1 MAPARAER
9 RLAAIL
15 AVDVVGYSRLVEQDE
30 AGTLSALKALRR
42 ELIDPLLAEH
52 QGRIVKLMG
61 DGALVEFGSVVDAV
75 ACAVAIQKRV
85 AEDQAGIPAERRI
98 VFRIGVNLAD
108 VIHEVDGDL
117 YGDGVNIAA
126 RLQSVADPGGICI
139 SGTAYD
145 HLQGKLD
152 CDYEYLGERALKNM
166 DRPVRLYRPLLEKAA
181 ARAPPPRPAL
191 PDRPSIA
198 VLPFS
203 AMSADPEQ
211 DFFSDGLTEDI
222 TTALSKLKGFF
233 VIARNTMFTYKGKPV
248 DVRAIGRELGI
259 RYVLEGSVRKSGN
272 RMRVSAQLIDA
283 ASEVHLWAERYD
295 GDLGDIF
302 AIQDEI
308 TASVVGRIGPE
319 LLAAEHAR
327 ESPKPH
333 HGLDAWECVVRAVF
347 LCSQLSEESSGKML
361 PLLDRAITLAPGYAQ
376 ALAMK
381 GWITMWR
388 AFQGWEDMGYALALG
403 RDFVQQAIAADD
415 KEPWTYLAQAMIAF
429 ATRDNALAMAAISQ
443 AVAINPNSAFAH
455 GQLGLAHANGG
466 RAAAAIPCIDY
477 ALRLSPREAFLGDFQ
492 FYYAMAHFQG
502 ANYERG
508 LHYAR
513 EAHRLRSGHVVPLI
527 IGTACAG
534 LLDNREAAAD
544 LLGRLKS
551 LVPDISR
558 NAVAVTSSFVR
569 AEDRARLVEGL
580 ARAGL
585 N

>member
-1 MAPARAER
+1 MATARAER

-15 AVDVVGYSRLVEQDE
+15 AADVVGYSRLVEHDE
-30 AGTLSALKALRR
+30 AGTLSALKGLRR
-42 ELIDPLLAEH
+42 DVIDPILADH

-75 ACAVAIQKRV
+75 ACAVALQKGI
-85 AEDQAGIPAERRI
+85 AEKQADIPAGRRVI
-98 VFRIGVNLAD
+98 FRIGVNLGD

-126 RLQSVADPGGICI
+126 RLQTLADPGGVCI

-152 CDYEYLGERALKNM
+152 CEYEYLGERVLKNM
-166 DRPVRLYRPLLEKAA
+166 ERPVRLYRALLGRPTAGTA
-181 ARAPPPRPAL
+181 SPRPAL

-198 VLPFS
+198 VLPFN
-203 AMSADPEQ
+203 AMNADPEQ

-259 RYVLEGSVRKSGN
+259 RYVLEGSVRRSGN
-272 RMRVSAQLIDA
+272 RMRVTAQLIDA
-283 ASEVHLWAERYD
+283 ANEVHLWAERYD

-319 LLAAEHAR
+319 LLAAEHVH

-333 HGLDAWECVVRAVF
+333 HGLDAWECVVRTVF

-361 PLLDRAITLAPGYAQ
+361 PLLDRAIELAPAYAQ

-381 GWITMWR
+381 GWIAMWR
-388 AFQGWEDMGYALALG
+388 AFQGWEDMGYALALA
-403 RDFVQQAIAADD
+403 RDFTQQAIAADD

-429 ATRDNALAMAAISQ
+429 ATRDNVLAMAAINQ

-466 RAAAAIPCIDY
+466 RAEAAIPCIDY

-492 FYYAMAHFQG
+492 FYYAMAYFQG
-502 ANYERG
+502 GNYELG
-508 LHYAR
+508 LSYAR
-513 EAHRLRSGHVVPLI
+513 EAHRLRSGHAVPLV

-534 LLDNREAAAD
+534 LLGNEEAATD

-551 LVPDISR
+551 LVPDVSR
-558 NAVAVTSSFVR
+558 DAVAATSSFVR
-569 AEDRARLVEGL
+569 AEDRARLIEGL

>member
-1 MAPARAER
+1 MATARAER

-15 AVDVVGYSRLVEQDE
+15 AADVVGYSRLVEHDE

-42 ELIDPLLAEH
+42 EVIDPLLAEH

-75 ACAVAIQKRV
+75 ACAVAIQKSV
-85 AEDQAGIPAERRI
+85 AENQAAIPTERRI
-98 VFRIGVNLAD
+98 VFRIGINLGD
-108 VIHEVDGDL
+108 VIREADGDL

-126 RLQSVADPGGICI
+126 RLQPLADPGGLCI

-152 CDYEYLGERALKNM
+152 CDYEYLGERALKNLE
-166 DRPVRLYRPLLEKAA
+166 RPVRLYRALLERKT
-181 ARAPPPRPAL
+181 ARTASPRHAL

-203 AMSADPEQ
+203 TMGTDPEQ

-233 VIARNTMFTYKGKPV
+233 VIARNTMSTFRGKPV

-259 RYVLEGSVRKSGN
+259 RYVLEGSVRTSGN
-272 RMRVSAQLIDA
+272 RVRVTAQLIDA
-283 ASEVHLWAERYD
+283 ASEAHLWAERYD

-302 AIQDEI
+302 VIQDEI

-319 LLAAEHAR
+319 LMAAEHAR
-327 ESPKPH
+327 ERLKPH
-333 HGLDAWECVVRAVF
+333 QGLDAWECVVRAAF
-347 LCSQLSEESSGKML
+347 LCSQLSEESSWKML
-361 PLLDRAITLAPGYAQ
+361 PLLDRAIGLAPDYAQ

-381 GWITMWR
+381 GWIMMWR
-388 AFQGWEDMGYALALG
+388 AFQGWEDMGYALALA
-403 RDFVQQAIAADD
+403 RDVVRQAIAADD
-415 KEPWTYLAQAMIAF
+415 KEPWAYLAQTMTAY
-429 ATRDNALAMAAISQ
+429 ATRDDALGMAAISQ

-455 GQLGLAHANGG
+455 GQLGLVHANGG
-466 RAAAAIPCIDY
+466 RAADAIPCIDY

-492 FYYAMAHFQG
+492 FYYAMAYFQG
-502 ANYERG
+502 ANYELG
-508 LHYAR
+508 LRYAR
-513 EAHRLRSGHVVPLI
+513 EAHRLRSGHVYPLV
-527 IGTACAG
+527 IGTTCAG
-534 LLDNREAAAD
+534 LMGNREAATD

-558 NAVAVTSSFVR
+558 AWVGATSCFVR

-585 N
+585 D

>member
-1 MAPARAER
+1 MATARAER

-15 AVDVVGYSRLVEQDE
+15 AADVVGYSRLVEHDE
-30 AGTLSALKALRR
+30 ARTLSALKVLRQ
-42 ELIDPLLAEH
+42 EVIDPLLAEH

-61 DGALVEFGSVVDAV
+61 DGALIEFGSVVDAV
-75 ACAVAIQKRV
+75 ACAVAIQRNV
-85 AEDQAGIPAERRI
+85 AENQVDIPTERRI
-98 VFRIGVNLAD
+98 IFRIGVNLGD

-126 RLQSVADPGGICI
+126 RLQTLADPGGVCI
-139 SGTAYD
+139 SGTTYD

-166 DRPVRLYRPLLEKAA
+166 ERPVRLYRLLLEGT
-181 ARAPPPRPAL
+181 ARTASPRPAL

-198 VLPFS
+198 VLPFN
-203 AMSADPEQ
+203 AMCADPEQ

-222 TTALSKLKGFF
+222 TSALSKLKGFF
-233 VIARNTMFTYKGKPV
+233 VIARTTMFTYRGKPV

-272 RMRVSAQLIDA
+272 RVRVTAQLIDA
-283 ASEVHLWAERYD
+283 ASEAHLWAESYD

-302 AIQDEI
+302 VIQDEI
-308 TASVVGRIGPE
+308 TASVVGRLGPE

-347 LCSQLSEESSGKML
+347 LCSQLSEESSRKML
-361 PLLDRAITLAPGYAQ
+361 PLLDRAIGLAPEYAQ

-388 AFQGWEDMGYALALG
+388 AFQGWEDMGYALALA
-403 RDFVQQAIAADD
+403 RDIVQQAIVADD
-415 KEPWTYLAQAMIAF
+415 KEPWAYLAQAMTAF
-429 ATRDNALAMAAISQ
+429 ATRDNVLAMAAISQ

-466 RAAAAIPCIDY
+466 RAADAIPCIDY

-492 FYYAMAHFQG
+492 FYYAMAYFQG
-502 ANYERG
+502 ANYELG
-508 LHYAR
+508 LSYAR
-513 EAHRLRSGHVVPLI
+513 EAHRLRSGHAVPLV

-534 LLDNREAAAD
+534 LLDNQEAATD
-544 LLGRLKS
+544 LLGLLKS
-551 LVPDISR
+551 LVPDITR
-558 NAVAVTSSFVR
+558 DAVGATSSFVH

>member
-1 MAPARAER
+1 MVTARAER

-15 AVDVVGYSRLVEQDE
+15 AADVVGYSRLVEHDE
-30 AGTLSALKALRR
+30 AGTLSALKVLRR
-42 ELIDPLLAEH
+42 EVIDPLLAEH

-75 ACAVAIQKRV
+75 ACAVAIQKGV
-85 AEDQAGIPAERRI
+85 AGNQTDIPTERRI
-98 VFRIGVNLAD
+98 IFRIGVNLGD

-126 RLQSVADPGGICI
+126 RLQTLADPGGICI

-166 DRPVRLYRPLLEKAA
+166 ERPVRLYRPLLEGTT
-181 ARAPPPRPAL
+181 ARTASPRPAL

-198 VLPFS
+198 VLPFN

-211 DFFSDGLTEDI
+211 AFFSDGLTEDI

-272 RMRVSAQLIDA
+272 RVRVTAQLIDT
-283 ASEVHLWAERYD
+283 ASEAHLWAERYD
-295 GDLGDIF
+295 GDLDDIF
-302 AIQDEI
+302 VIQDEI
-308 TASVVGRIGPE
+308 TASIVARIGPE

-327 ESPKPH
+327 ESRKPH

-347 LCSQLSEESSGKML
+347 LCSRLSEESSRTML
-361 PLLDRAITLAPGYAQ
+361 PLLDRAIGLAPDYAQ

-388 AFQGWEDMGYALALG
+388 AFQGWEDMGCALALA
-403 RDFVQQAIAADD
+403 RDVVQQAIAADD
-415 KEPWTYLAQAMIAF
+415 KEPWAYLAQTMIAY
-429 ATRDNALAMAAISQ
+429 ATRDDVLATAAISQ
-443 AVAINPNSAFAH
+443 AVALNPNSAFAH
-455 GQLGLAHANGG
+455 GQLGLVHANGG
-466 RAAAAIPCIDY
+466 RAADAIPCIDY

-492 FYYAMAHFQG
+492 FYYAMAYFQG
-502 ANYERG
+502 ANYELG
-508 LHYAR
+508 LSYAR
-513 EAHRLRSGHVVPLI
+513 EAHRLRSGHAYPLI
-527 IGTACAG
+527 IGTTCAG
-534 LLDNREAAAD
+534 FLDNREIATD

-551 LVPDISR
+551 LVPDITR
-558 NAVAVTSSFVR
+558 DWVGATSCFVR

-585 N
+585 D

>member
-15 AVDVVGYSRLVEQDE
+15 IADVVGYSRLVEHDE
-30 AGTLSALKALRR
+30 AGTLSALKVLRR
-42 ELIDPLLAEH
+42 EVIDPLLAEH

-75 ACAVAIQKRV
+75 ACAIAIQRGV
-85 AEDQAGIPAERRI
+85 AKDQADIPTERRI
-98 VFRIGVNLAD
+98 IFRIGVNLGD
-108 VIHEVDGDL
+108 VIREVDGDL

-126 RLQSVADPGGICI
+126 RLQTLADPGGICI

-152 CDYEYLGERALKNM
+152 CDYEHLGERALKNM
-166 DRPVRLYRPLLEKAA
+166 ERPVRLYRALLEGTT
-181 ARAPPPRPAL
+181 ARTASPRPAL
-191 PDRPSIA
+191 PERPSIA
-198 VLPFS
+198 VLPFN
-203 AMSADPEQ
+203 AMGPEQ
-211 DFFSDGLTEDI
+211 DFFCDGLTEDI
-222 TTALSKLKGFF
+222 TTALCKLRGFF

-272 RMRVSAQLIDA
+272 RVRVTAQLIDA
-283 ASEVHLWAERYD
+283 TSEAHLWAERYD
-295 GDLGDIF
+295 GDLVDIF
-302 AIQDEI
+302 VIQDEI

-347 LCSQLSEESSGKML
+347 LCSQLSEESSRKML
-361 PLLDRAITLAPGYAQ
+361 PLLDRAIGLAPDYAQ

-381 GWITMWR
+381 GWITIWR
-388 AFQGWEDMGYALALG
+388 AFQGWEDMGRALTLA
-403 RDFVQQAIAADD
+403 RDIVQQAIAADD
-415 KEPWTYLAQAMIAF
+415 KEPWAYLAQAMIAF
-429 ATRDNALAMAAISQ
+429 ATRDNILATAAISQ

-466 RAAAAIPCIDY
+466 RAGDAIPCIDY
-477 ALRLSPREAFLGDFQ
+477 ALKLSPREAFLDDFQ
-492 FYYAMAHFQG
+492 FYYAMAYFQG
-502 ANYERG
+502 ANYELG
-508 LHYAR
+508 LSYAL
-513 EAHRLRSGHVVPLI
+513 EAHRLRPGHAVPLVV
-527 IGTACAG
+527 GTACAG
-534 LLDNREAAAD
+534 LLNNHEAATD

-558 NAVAVTSSFVR
+558 EALGATSSFVR
-569 AEDRARLVEGL
+569 TEDRARLIEGL

>member
-15 AVDVVGYSRLVEQDE
+15 AADVVGYSRLVEQDE

-85 AEDQAGIPAERRI
+85 AEDQADIPAERRI

-388 AFQGWEDMGYALALG
+388 AFQGWEDMGYALSLG

-466 RAAAAIPCIDY
+466 RAADAIPCIDY

-534 LLDNREAAAD
+534 LLDNREAATD
-544 LLGRLKS
+544 LLARLKS

>member
-1 MAPARAER
+1 MATARAER

-15 AVDVVGYSRLVEQDE
+15 AADVVGYSRLVEHDE
-30 AGTLSALKALRR
+30 AGTLSALKVLRR
-42 ELIDPLLAEH
+42 EVIDPLLAEH

-61 DGALVEFGSVVDAV
+61 DGALVEFSSVVDAV
-75 ACAVAIQKRV
+75 ACAVAIQKGV
-85 AEDQAGIPAERRI
+85 AARQAAVLPEHQI
-98 VFRIGVNLAD
+98 VFRIGVNLGD

-117 YGDGVNIAA
+117 FGDGVNIAA
-126 RLQSVADPGGICI
+126 RLQTLADPGGICI

-166 DRPVRLYRPLLEKAA
+166 ERPVRLYRPRWDGPN
-181 ARAPPPRPAL
+181 ARTASPRLAL

-198 VLPFS
+198 VLPFN
-203 AMSADPEQ
+203 AMSADQEQ
-211 DFFSDGLTEDI
+211 DLFSDGLTEDI

-259 RYVLEGSVRKSGN
+259 RYVLEGSVRKSGS
-272 RMRVSAQLIDA
+272 RVRVTAQLIDA
-283 ASEVHLWAERYD
+283 ASEAHLWAERYD

-302 AIQDEI
+302 VIQDEI
-308 TASVVGRIGPE
+308 TASIVARIGPE

-347 LCSQLSEESSGKML
+347 LCSQLSEESSRKML
-361 PLLDRAITLAPGYAQ
+361 PLLDRAIGLAPDYAQ
-376 ALAMK
+376 ALALK

-388 AFQGWEDMGYALALG
+388 AFQGWEDMGYALALA
-403 RDFVQQAIAADD
+403 RDVIQQAIAADD
-415 KEPWTYLAQAMIAF
+415 KEPWAYLAQTMTAY
-429 ATRDNALAMAAISQ
+429 ATRDDTLAMAAVSQ
-443 AVAINPNSAFAH
+443 AVALNPNSAFAH

-466 RAAAAIPCIDY
+466 RAAEAIPCIDC

-492 FYYAMAHFQG
+492 FYYAMAYFQG
-502 ANYERG
+502 ANYELG
-508 LHYAR
+508 LSYAR
-513 EAHRLRSGHVVPLI
+513 EAHRLRSGHAYPLI
-527 IGTACAG
+527 IGTTCAG
-534 LLDNREAAAD
+534 LLDNQEAATD

-558 NAVAVTSSFVR
+558 DWVGATSCFVR
-569 AEDRARLVEGL
+569 AEDRARLIEGL
-580 ARAGL
+580 AQAGL
-585 N
+585 D

>member
-1 MAPARAER
+1 MVTARPER
-9 RLAAIL
+9 RLSAIL
-15 AVDVVGYSRLVEQDE
+15 AADVVGYSSLVEHDE
-30 AGTLSALKALRR
+30 AGTLSALKVLRR
-42 ELIDPLLAEH
+42 EVIDPLLAEH

-75 ACAVAIQKRV
+75 ACAVAIQKGV
-85 AEDQAGIPAERRI
+85 AENQADMPTERRI
-98 VFRIGVNLAD
+98 VFRIGVNLGD

-126 RLQSVADPGGICI
+126 RLQTLADPGGICI

-166 DRPVRLYRPLLEKAA
+166 ERPVRLYRPLSEGTP
-181 ARAPPPRPAL
+181 ARTPSPRLAL

-198 VLPFS
+198 VLPFN

-211 DFFSDGLTEDI
+211 EFFSDGLTEDI

-233 VIARNTMFTYKGKPV
+233 VIARNTMFTYKGKPE
-248 DVRAIGRELGI
+248 DVRVLGRELGV
-259 RYVLEGSVRKSGN
+259 RYVLEGSVRKAAD
-272 RMRVSAQLIDA
+272 RIRVTAQLIEA
-283 ASEVHLWAERYD
+283 ATGSHLWAERYD
-295 GDLGDIF
+295 GRLDDIF
-302 AIQDEI
+302 VIQDEI

-319 LLAAEHAR
+319 LMAAEHAR
-327 ESPKPH
+327 ESRKPH
-333 HGLDAWECVVRAVF
+333 QGLDAWECVVRAVF
-347 LCSQLSEESSGKML
+347 LCSQLSEESSRKML
-361 PLLDRAITLAPGYAQ
+361 PLLDRAIGLAPDYAQ

-381 GWITMWR
+381 GWIMMWR
-388 AFQGWEDMGYALALG
+388 AFQGWEDMGYALALA
-403 RDFVQQAIAADD
+403 RDVVRQAIAADD
-415 KEPWTYLAQAMIAF
+415 KEPWAYLAQTMTAY
-429 ATRDNALAMAAISQ
+429 ATRDDALGMAAISQ

-455 GQLGLAHANGG
+455 GQMGLVHANGG
-466 RAAAAIPCIDY
+466 RAADAIPCIDY

-502 ANYERG
+502 ANYELG
-508 LHYAR
+508 LSHAR
-513 EAHRLRSGHVVPLI
+513 EAHRLRSGHVYPLI
-527 IGTACAG
+527 IGTTCAG
-534 LLDNREAAAD
+534 LLDNQEAATD

-558 NAVAVTSSFVR
+558 DWVGATSCFVR

-585 N
+585 D

>member
-1 MAPARAER
+1 MATARAER

-15 AVDVVGYSRLVEQDE
+15 AADVVGYSRLVQHDE
-30 AGTLSALKALRR
+30 AGTLSALKVLRQ
-42 ELIDPLLAEH
+42 EVIDPLLAEH

-61 DGALVEFGSVVDAV
+61 DGALVEFSSVVDAV
-75 ACAVAIQKRV
+75 ACAVAIQKGV
-85 AEDQAGIPAERRI
+85 AARQADVLPEQQI
-98 VFRIGVNLAD
+98 VFRIGVNLGD

-126 RLQSVADPGGICI
+126 RLQTLADPGGICI
-139 SGTAYD
+139 SGTGYD

-166 DRPVRLYRPLLEKAA
+166 ERPVRLYRPLWDGPT
-181 ARAPPPRPAL
+181 ARTGSPRLTL

-198 VLPFS
+198 VLPFN

-248 DVRAIGRELGI
+248 DVRAVGRELGI
-259 RYVLEGSVRKSGN
+259 RYVLEGSVRKSGS
-272 RMRVSAQLIDA
+272 RVRVTAQLIDA
-283 ASEVHLWAERYD
+283 ASEAHLWAERYD

-302 AIQDEI
+302 VIQDEI

-333 HGLDAWECVVRAVF
+333 QGLDAWECVVRAVF
-347 LCSQLSEESSGKML
+347 LCSQLSEESSRKML
-361 PLLDRAITLAPGYAQ
+361 PLLDRAIRLAPDYAQ

-388 AFQGWEDMGYALALG
+388 AFQGWEDMGHALALA
-403 RDFVQQAIAADD
+403 RDVVQQAIAADD
-415 KEPWTYLAQAMIAF
+415 KEPWAYLAQAMIAF
-429 ATRDNALAMAAISQ
+429 ATRDNVLAMAAASQ

-466 RAAAAIPCIDY
+466 RAADAIPCIDY

-492 FYYAMAHFQG
+492 FYYALAYFQG
-502 ANYERG
+502 ANYELG
-508 LHYAR
+508 LSYAR
-513 EAHRLRSGHVVPLI
+513 EAHRLRSGHAYPLV

-534 LLDNREAAAD
+534 LLDNQEAATD

-551 LVPDISR
+551 LVPYISR
-558 NAVAVTSSFVR
+558 DAVGATSALVR
-569 AEDRARLVEGL
+569 AEDRARLIEGL

-585 N
+585 D

>member
-1 MAPARAER
+1 
-9 RLAAIL
+9 
-15 AVDVVGYSRLVEQDE
+15 
-30 AGTLSALKALRR
+30 
-42 ELIDPLLAEH
+42 
-52 QGRIVKLMG
+52 
-61 DGALVEFGSVVDAV
+61 
-75 ACAVAIQKRV
+75 
-85 AEDQAGIPAERRI
+85 
-98 VFRIGVNLAD
+98 
-108 VIHEVDGDL
+108 
-117 YGDGVNIAA
+117 
-126 RLQSVADPGGICI
+126 
-139 SGTAYD
+139 
-145 HLQGKLD
+145 
-152 CDYEYLGERALKNM
+152 
-166 DRPVRLYRPLLEKAA
+166 
-181 ARAPPPRPAL
+181 
-191 PDRPSIA
+191 
-198 VLPFS
+198 VLPFN

-233 VIARNTMFTYKGKPV
+233 VIARNTMVTYKGTPV

-272 RMRVSAQLIDA
+272 RVRVTAQLIDA
-283 ASEVHLWAERYD
+283 ASEAHLWAERYD

-302 AIQDEI
+302 VIQDEI

-347 LCSQLSEESSGKML
+347 LCSQLSEESSRKML
-361 PLLDRAITLAPGYAQ
+361 PLLDRAIGLAPDYAQ

-388 AFQGWEDMGYALALG
+388 AFQGWEDMGCALALA
-403 RDFVQQAIAADD
+403 RDVVQQAIAADD
-415 KEPWTYLAQAMIAF
+415 KEPWAYLAQAMIAF
-429 ATRDNALAMAAISQ
+429 ATRDNVLAMAAISQ

-466 RAAAAIPCIDY
+466 RAADAIPCIDY

-492 FYYAMAHFQG
+492 FYYAMAYFQG
-502 ANYERG
+502 ANYELG
-508 LHYAR
+508 LSYAR
-513 EAHRLRSGHVVPLI
+513 EAHRLRSGHAYPLV

-534 LLDNREAAAD
+534 LLGDQEAATD

-551 LVPDISR
+551 LVPDISGD
-558 NAVAVTSSFVR
+558 AIGATSAFVR
-569 AEDRARLVEGL
+569 AEDRARLIEGL

-585 N
+585 Y

>member
-1 MAPARAER
+1 MATARAER
-9 RLAAIL
+9 RLAAIV
-15 AVDVVGYSRLVEQDE
+15 AADVVGYSRLVEHDE
-30 AGTLSALKALRR
+30 AGTLSALKVLRR
-42 ELIDPLLAEH
+42 EVIDPLLAEH
-52 QGRIVKLMG
+52 HGRIVKLMG

-75 ACAVAIQKRV
+75 GCAVAIQKDV
-85 AEDQAGIPAERRI
+85 AESQADISPERRI
-98 VFRIGVNLAD
+98 IFRIGVNLGD

-126 RLQSVADPGGICI
+126 RLQTLADPGGICI

-152 CDYEYLGERALKNM
+152 CDYEFLGERALKNM
-166 DRPVRLYRPLLEKAA
+166 ERPVRLYRPLLERTT
-181 ARAPPPRPAL
+181 ARTASGPTL
-191 PDRPSIA
+191 PGRPSIA
-198 VLPFS
+198 VLPFN
-203 AMSADPEQ
+203 AMSTEPEQ

-222 TTALSKLKGFF
+222 TTALSRLKGFF

-272 RMRVSAQLIDA
+272 RVRVTAQLIDA
-283 ASEVHLWAERYD
+283 ASEAHLWAERYD

-302 AIQDEI
+302 VIQDEI

-327 ESPKPH
+327 ESPKPN

-347 LCSQLSEESSGKML
+347 LCSQLSEESSRKML
-361 PLLDRAITLAPGYAQ
+361 PLLDRAIGLAPAYAQ

-381 GWITMWR
+381 GWITIWR
-388 AFQGWEDMGYALALG
+388 AFQGWEDMGCALVLA
-403 RDFVQQAIAADD
+403 RDVVQQAIAADD
-415 KEPWTYLAQAMIAF
+415 KEPWAYLAQAMIAF
-429 ATRDNALAMAAISQ
+429 ATRDNVLATAAISQ

-466 RAAAAIPCIDY
+466 RAADAIPCIDY

-502 ANYERG
+502 ANYELG
-508 LHYAR
+508 LRYAR
-513 EAHRLRSGHVVPLI
+513 EAHRLRSGHAVPLV

-534 LLDNREAAAD
+534 FLDNQEAATD
-544 LLGRLKS
+544 MLGQLKS

-558 NAVAVTSSFVR
+558 DAVGATSSFVR
-569 AEDRARLVEGL
+569 PEDRARLIEGL